1 MWAMPHPTRR
11 HLMLTAAAA
20 LAPVPAAAAPAA
32 RLIHDRWARFGRG
45 QGPDHGALDRLLAR
59 HVTVPGDGIARVD
72 YAALDA
78 GALERYLDAMQA
90 ADPGGMTARAA
101 FAYWVN
107 LYNAATVRLVR
118 AAYPVDSIRDIGGS
132 LFRPGP
138 WREPVVQVA
147 GQALSLD
154 DIEHGIL
161 RPVWRDPRIH
171 YAVNCAALGCPNL
184 VGRAWTPG
192 RLGQMLEAAARA
204 YVNHPR
210 GARAAG
216 NTLEVSSVYDWYKTD
231 FGGSDG
237 AVIEH
242 LRGYAAPGLAD
253 RLAGRRRIDA
263 YRYDWKL
270 NDTG

>member
-1 MWAMPHPTRR
+1 
-11 HLMLTAAAA
+11 MLTATAA

-32 RLIHDRWARFGRG
+32 RLIDDRWTRFGQGR
-45 QGPDHGALDRLLAR
+45 GPDHDAWDRILAR
-59 HVTVPGDGIARVD
+59 HVTVAQDGIARVD

-78 GALERYLDAMQA
+78 VELERYLQALQA
-90 ADPGGMTARAA
+90 ADPAAMTPAVA
-101 FAYWVN
+101 FAFWVN
-107 LYNAATVRLVR
+107 LYNAATVRLVK

-138 WREPVVQVA
+138 WREPVVRVA

-184 VGRAWTPG
+184 VGRAWVPE
-192 RLGQMLEAAARA
+192 RLGQMLEAAAQA

-210 GARAAG
+210 GVRFAG
-216 NTLEVSSVYDWYKTD
+216 SSLEVSSIYHWYEKD
-231 FGGSDG
+231 FGENDA

-242 LRGYAAPGLAD
+242 LRRYAGPRLAE
-253 RLAGRRRIDA
+253 RLAGRRRIDTHG
-263 YRYDWKL
+263 YDWKL
-270 NDTG
+270 NNAE